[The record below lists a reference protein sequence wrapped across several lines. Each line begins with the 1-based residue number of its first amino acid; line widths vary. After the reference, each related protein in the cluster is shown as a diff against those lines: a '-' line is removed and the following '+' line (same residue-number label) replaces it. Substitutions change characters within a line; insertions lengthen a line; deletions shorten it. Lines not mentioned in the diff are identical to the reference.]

1 MNEYPRVELYKS
13 KNLQPTEHLVVELTS
28 PNGVEDIRIVSDVL
42 DAFQS
47 EADQLGTV
55 YAGHEIADISVRYPP
70 EMQLCQRL
78 KRRRTASVGLP
89 IVPRENTS
97 ERKTTLNTEVLD
109 VGEIRQYPDE
119 RRRFELV

>member
-47 EADQLGTV
+47 EAD
-55 YAGHEIADISVRYPP
+55 
-70 EMQLCQRL
+70 
-78 KRRRTASVGLP
+78 
-89 IVPRENTS
+89 
-97 ERKTTLNTEVLD
+97 
-109 VGEIRQYPDE
+109 
-119 RRRFELV
+119 